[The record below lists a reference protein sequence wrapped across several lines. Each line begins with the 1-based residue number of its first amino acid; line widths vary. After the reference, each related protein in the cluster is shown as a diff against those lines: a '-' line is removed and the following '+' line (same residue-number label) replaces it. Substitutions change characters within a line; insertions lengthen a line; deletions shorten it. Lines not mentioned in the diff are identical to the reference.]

1 MKDIY
6 GESGPSKIMKENNI
20 DTGHLYES
28 LNYQLSTLLDYDDSI
43 IYMNEEIT
51 DSSVTDLIIRMRSL
65 LQHRTDKQAPVNIL
79 IDSPG
84 GDVYATLGIID
95 YIEQL
100 DVKVN
105 TLCRGKAFSA
115 AAIILA
121 CGTGTRMCS
130 KRSTVMLHQ
139 TSSFLGGKMS
149 DISAF
154 LENVKIME
162 NTIYDIL
169 AEKTKMDAK
178 FWRENMKSDMFLTS
192 EQLLS
197 YGLIDQII

>member
-1 MKDIY
+1 
-6 GESGPSKIMKENNI
+6 
-20 DTGHLYES
+20 
-28 LNYQLSTLLDYDDSI
+28 
-43 IYMNEEIT
+43 
-51 DSSVTDLIIRMRSL
+51 
-65 LQHRTDKQAPVNIL
+65 
-79 IDSPG
+79 
-84 GDVYATLGIID
+84 
-95 YIEQL
+95 
-100 DVKVN
+100 
-105 TLCRGKAFSA
+105 
-115 AAIILA
+115 
-121 CGTGTRMCS
+121 
-130 KRSTVMLHQ
+130 MLHQ

-154 LENVKIME
+154 LENVKVME